1 MAYRTGVA
9 LHHAVRDGTVACDG
23 ALRNAGPAMI
33 AGGCVATGEAGMG
46 LEAASAVI
54 ASAARRSVEG
64 MNASTT
70 TKTTSGM
77 KAAAMET
84 AAATMEATAPATVE
98 ATAPATVEATAPATV
113 EATSPATVETTA
125 TATATVETAAAAPA
139 TARLG
144 CVCVREPRHCAHQDR
159 KRQNLS
165 APSSQHIF
173 LHLD

>member
-1 MAYRTGVA
+1 MANCTGVA
-9 LHHAVRDGTVACDG
+9 LHHAVRDGAVACDG

-33 AGGCVATGEAGMG
+33 AGGRVATGEAGTG

-54 ASAARRSVEG
+54 ASAAGRSVEG

-77 KAAAMET
+77 KAAAAME
-84 AAATMEATAPATVE
+84 
-98 ATAPATVEATAPATV
+98 TAPATV

-125 TATATVETAAAAPA
+125 PATVETAATATVETAAAAPA
-139 TARLG
+139 PARLG
-144 CVCVREPRHCAHQDR
+144 CVYVREPRHRARQDR
-159 KRQNLS
+159 KRQNLF

>member
-1 MAYRTGVA
+1 
-9 LHHAVRDGTVACDG
+9 
-23 ALRNAGPAMI
+23 
-33 AGGCVATGEAGMG
+33 MG

-84 AAATMEATAPATVE
+84 AAATM
-98 ATAPATVEATAPATV
+98 EATAPATV